1 MVHHSLSRLAAP
13 FALALAATP
22 ALAQG
27 NQPMQG
33 HPGMMQGQGMGM
45 MQQNMP
51 QDPASRAY
59 TDSMRKMNQ
68 GMMGKPMSGDADRD
82 FATMMMSHHQGAID
96 MARVELE
103 HGKDPELKAMAQKV
117 IGDQSREVKELQD
130 WLDRHPAQAARK

>member
-1 MVHHSLSRLAAP
+1 MVHHGFSRLAAQ

-45 MQQNMP
+45 MQRNMP

-59 TDSMRKMNQ
+59 MDSMRKMNQ

>member
-1 MVHHSLSRLAAP
+1 MVHQGFSRLAAP
-13 FALALAATP
+13 FALGLALAATP

-33 HPGMMQGQGMGM
+33 HPGMMQR
-45 MQQNMP
+45 NMP

-59 TDSMRKMNQ
+59 MDSMRKMNQ

>member
-1 MVHHSLSRLAAP
+1 
-13 FALALAATP
+13 
-22 ALAQG
+22 
-27 NQPMQG
+27 
-33 HPGMMQGQGMGM
+33 MMQGQGMGM
-45 MQQNMP
+45 MQRNMP

-59 TDSMRKMNQ
+59 MESMRKMNQ

-117 IGDQSREVKELQD
+117 IGDQSREVKEFQD

>member
-1 MVHHSLSRLAAP
+1 MIHHSLSRLAAP

-33 HPGMMQGQGMGM
+33 HPGMMQR
-45 MQQNMP
+45 NMP

-59 TDSMRKMNQ
+59 MDSMRKMNQ